1 MLPKTKHF
9 RNTLFLVGLITGI
22 VGCSAQPANVS
33 TVDQFVGKWNNADL
47 NTQGITRIE
56 IQKNNNEITAE
67 MWGRCHPTECYWG
80 KETAKYNAES
90 NTLSINWDH
99 SFALRSQVLKINN
112 DNQLV
117 LSSRSIY
124 IDDSDRETQ
133 EAEYL
138 YEKGVKHDWSD
149 KE

>member
-1 MLPKTKHF
+1 MLSKAIRF
-9 RNTLFLVGLITGI
+9 RNTLFLVGLIAGI

-56 IQKNNNEITAE
+56 IQKSKDGITAE
-67 MWGRCHPTECYWG
+67 MWGRCHPTECHWG
-80 KETAKYNAES
+80 KEIATYNIES
-90 NTLSINWDH
+90 NTLSVNWDH
-99 SFALRSQVLKINN
+99 SFALRSQILQLNE
-112 DNQLV
+112 NQQLIV
-117 LSSRSIY
+117 NSRSVY
-124 IDDSDRETQ
+124 IDGSGRKTQ